1 MQNPKMVL
9 WCCLVLMVLGGRSGR
24 LISQNMILWHCF
36 MSSESH
42 QTGVGALSTDAAV
55 ANNLIVRC
63 ADGGWEK
70 KEVANNLILG
80 SSDEQMLE

>member
-1 MQNPKMVL
+1 MAL
-9 WCCLVLMVLGGRSGR
+9 FL
-24 LISQNMILWHCF
+24 
-36 MSSESH
+36 SSESH
-42 QTGVGALSTDAAV
+42 QTGVGTLSTNAAG

-80 SSDEQMLE
+80 SSDEQMLK